1 MPPKRYRL
9 KLPHPYAKAGTIIEK
24 LVEGYSWVE
33 MKIPTD
39 EKPEGFIICHF
50 PRSVVL
56 DWLEE
61 VKEEPRC
68 SKEFAEAL
76 SDAIS
81 TGVIPL
87 RLGDSVVADWNKLK
101 MWLDSHTSTEE

>member
-1 MPPKRYRL
+1 MPSKRYRL

-39 EKPEGFIICHF
+39 EKPEGFIIGHF

-61 VKEEPRC
+61 VKEVTC
-68 SKEFAEAL
+68 SKEFAARMKARLQEM
-76 SDAIS
+76 SNINETDAA
-81 TGVIPL
+81 TQ
-87 RLGDSVVADWNKLK
+87 RK
-101 MWLDSHTSTEE
+101 WLTCWIDEHTSTEE